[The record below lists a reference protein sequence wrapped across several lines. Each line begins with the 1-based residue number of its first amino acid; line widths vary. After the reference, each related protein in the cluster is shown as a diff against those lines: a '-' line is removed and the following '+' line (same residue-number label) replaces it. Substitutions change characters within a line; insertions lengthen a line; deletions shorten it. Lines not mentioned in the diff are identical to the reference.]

1 MRQLWTEIGRLAV
14 ITNKADNWEMRNIV
28 NGYEDIINKSR
39 PVNNRH
45 KRMSNYERAAQF
57 SPFAALTGHE
67 AAIKETARLTE
78 EQVELDEDKQEELN
92 EKLQTLIA
100 YATKHPTVSVT
111 YFKPDDKKTGG
122 EYVTA
127 TGIFQKFRDY
137 ERTIVLE
144 DGTDIECDR
153 IVEIRGI

>member
-1 MRQLWTEIGRLAV
+1 MTESEEKYG
-14 ITNKADNWEMRNIV
+14 
-28 NGYEDIINKSR
+28 DILNLPHHQSKVHSR
-39 PVNNRH
+39 
-45 KRMSNYERAAQF
+45 MLIYDRAAQF

-100 YATKHPTVSVT
+100 HVAEHPKVSVT

-122 EYVTA
+122 EYVTV
-127 TGIFQKFRDY
+127 TGTFQKFRDY

>member
-1 MRQLWTEIGRLAV
+1 MRQLWTETGRLAV
-14 ITNKADNWEMRNIV
+14 ITNKADNWEMRNIL

-67 AAIKETARLTE
+67 DAIKETARLTE

-144 DGTDIECDR
+144 DGTDIELSL
-153 IVEIRGI
+153 IHI

>member
-1 MRQLWTEIGRLAV
+1 M
-14 ITNKADNWEMRNIV
+14 

-100 YATKHPTVSVT
+100 YATEHPTVSVT

>member
-1 MRQLWTEIGRLAV
+1 MKKEAAGMQLYQDML
-14 ITNKADNWEMRNIV
+14 
-28 NGYEDIINKSR
+28 YLPH
-39 PVNNRH
+39 PVSQKHAAMPR
-45 KRMSNYERAAQF
+45 RDRAAQF

-100 YATKHPTVSVT
+100 YATEHPTVSVT

>member
-1 MRQLWTEIGRLAV
+1 
-14 ITNKADNWEMRNIV
+14 
-28 NGYEDIINKSR
+28 
-39 PVNNRH
+39 
-45 KRMSNYERAAQF
+45 MSIYDRAAQF

-100 YATKHPTVSVT
+100 YATEHPTVSVT

-122 EYVTA
+122 E
-127 TGIFQKFRDY
+127 
-137 ERTIVLE
+137 
-144 DGTDIECDR
+144 
-153 IVEIRGI
+153 

>member
-1 MRQLWTEIGRLAV
+1 MTESEEKYG
-14 ITNKADNWEMRNIV
+14 
-28 NGYEDIINKSR
+28 DILNLPHHQSKVH
-39 PVNNRH
+39 PQ
-45 KRMSNYERAAQF
+45 MSIYDRAAQF

-100 YATKHPTVSVT
+100 YATEHPTVSVT

-127 TGIFQKFRDY
+127 TGIFRNSVTMRGQSCWKTEQILNVTGSLKSGGFKKEIEEIFFIM
-137 ERTIVLE
+137 ERQSVIM
-144 DGTDIECDR
+144 
-153 IVEIRGI
+153 

>member
-1 MRQLWTEIGRLAV
+1 MTESEEKYG
-14 ITNKADNWEMRNIV
+14 
-28 NGYEDIINKSR
+28 DILNLPHHQSKVH
-39 PVNNRH
+39 PQ
-45 KRMSNYERAAQF
+45 MSIYDRAAQF

-67 AAIKETARLTE
+67 DAIKETARLT
-78 EQVELDEDKQEELN
+78 DKQEELN

-100 YATKHPTVSVT
+100 YATEHPTVSVT

>member
-1 MRQLWTEIGRLAV
+1 MTESEEKYG
-14 ITNKADNWEMRNIV
+14 
-28 NGYEDIINKSR
+28 DILNLPHHQSKVHSR
-39 PVNNRH
+39 
-45 KRMSNYERAAQF
+45 MLIYDRAAQF

-100 YATKHPTVSVT
+100 HVAEHPKVSVT

-122 EYVTA
+122 EYVTV
-127 TGIFQKFRDY
+127 TGTFQKFRDY

-153 IVEIRGI
+153 IVEIRVI

>member
-1 MRQLWTEIGRLAV
+1 MRQLWTETGRLAV
-14 ITNKADNWEMRNIV
+14 ITNKADNWEMRNIL

-78 EQVELDEDKQEELN
+78 EQVELDVKEVSTEEFS
-92 EKLQTLIA
+92 KL
-100 YATKHPTVSVT
+100 
-111 YFKPDDKKTGG
+111 F
-122 EYVTA
+122 E
-127 TGIFQKFRDY
+127 
-137 ERTIVLE
+137 
-144 DGTDIECDR
+144 
-153 IVEIRGI
+153 

>member
-1 MRQLWTEIGRLAV
+1 MRQLWTETGRLAV
-14 ITNKADNWEMRNIV
+14 ITNKADNWEMRTIL

-100 YATKHPTVSVT
+100 YATEHPTVSVT